1 MSEESSNTT
10 NLPNNNE
17 NEQPNPSKK
26 SRSVSDAER
35 RRARRERKI
44 LGDAGSRLH
53 RITATHSSS
62 LNAGETTSTLSSPFV
77 SRKSS
82 PQPSQKSSPTS
93 TEAPDNPFLPK
104 RRNTG
109 NLGMYFFKFW
119 ILGRFS
125 L

>member
-1 MSEESSNTT
+1 MTEESSNTT

-17 NEQPNPSKK
+17 NEQPNPTKK

-44 LGDAGSRLH
+44 LNDAGSRLH
-53 RITATHSSS
+53 RITATHNPSF
-62 LNAGETTSTLSSPFV
+62 NTVGETSSTLSSPFV

-93 TEAPDNPFLPK
+93 SEPPENPFLPRR

-109 NLGMYFFKFW
+109 N
-119 ILGRFS
+119 
-125 L
+125 

>member
-1 MSEESSNTT
+1 MTEESSNATT
-10 NLPNNNE
+10 LPNVSE
-17 NEQPNPSKK
+17 NEQPNPPKK

-44 LGDAGSRLH
+44 LNDAGSRLH
-53 RITATHSSS
+53 RITATHTTSI
-62 LNAGETTSTLSSPFV
+62 NTVGETSSTLSSPFV

-93 TEAPDNPFLPK
+93 TEPPENPFSSGK

-109 NLGMYFFKFW
+109 NLGM
-119 ILGRFS
+119 
-125 L
+125 